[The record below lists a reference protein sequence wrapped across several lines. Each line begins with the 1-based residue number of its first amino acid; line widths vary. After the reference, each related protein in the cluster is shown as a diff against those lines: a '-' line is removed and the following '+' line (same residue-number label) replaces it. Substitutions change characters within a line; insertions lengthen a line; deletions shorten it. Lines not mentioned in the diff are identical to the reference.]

1 MTITIFMAG
10 CNQKEPHEILTSLY
24 FQNIHDI
31 QTGLCDR
38 VFFDVE
44 PEPAALFAGVQA
56 AKDNMAHCF
65 RTDLLML
72 VFLAISLLFTGAFPS
87 TVSATQGAQAIKAAK
102 GSYSGIRLSPE
113 EKKYLE
119 RLGAITVCPDP
130 DWLPYSQMDSNG
142 AFTGIAADLMKLIS
156 ERLGITFTYVQAKD
170 WDEAVAISQAG
181 KVLLLPF
188 LNQTPKR
195 DQWLTFTEPLF
206 LDSNVFITR
215 EEHPFITDASL
226 LKDKTIAVPSGTSI
240 EEKILRDYPNLK
252 ILNTGN
258 SESDVF
264 KAVAER
270 RADLTLRS
278 LTVSAYTIR
287 KGGWFTLKIAGQ
299 APDEYVNRLRIG
311 VLKSEPKLRDI
322 LNKGIATITPQ
333 EREEITNRH
342 VNIMVVKPM
351 DYGFILRIAAVLAL
365 LTGLSFYWNL
375 RLKKTNA
382 ALADQEQLWRTIINT
397 SPDGIMIASLD
408 GVIHQVS
415 QKLLSMTGY
424 DSADELIGH
433 NMLEFID
440 PTWHGRATE
449 RIGLLL
455 QGIYTGASEYL
466 VIRKDGSRVYL
477 EANAEILRNSDG
489 SPREIFI
496 VDRDITERKQVEEQL
511 RSLSVA
517 VEQSPVSVVI
527 TDLDGIIQYVNP
539 KFEQVTGYTASEA
552 VGQNPSVLKSGKTDQ
567 SVFDGLWRTL
577 HEKKPWKGEFI
588 NRRKNGEL
596 FFEEAYISPVTDSNG
611 AVSRYVAVKLDI
623 SERKQIEEQIQYM
636 ARYDNLTDLPNRTLF
651 ADRVERAVL
660 AAQRNRCKLAIFFI
674 DLDKFKP
681 INDELGHAA
690 GDWLLQAVAQRMKE
704 SVRESDTVARI
715 GGDEFAVLL
724 PAIATRQD
732 ACNVAEKIR
741 CALNMPFITTNGISL
756 AISCSIGVALYPEH
770 GDKERD
776 LLRAADEA
784 MYRAKQ
790 GGRNAVELCQL

>member
-1 MTITIFMAG
+1 MMW
-10 CNQKEPHEILTSLY
+10 Y
-24 FQNIHDI
+24 FK
-31 QTGLCDR
+31 TDR
-38 VFFDVE
+38 LLLISV
-44 PEPAALFAGVQA
+44 A
-56 AKDNMAHCF
+56 
-65 RTDLLML
+65 TLLML
-72 VFLAISLLFTGAFPS
+72 LLAGAIPSVISADQNNPGSKTTQS
-87 TVSATQGAQAIKAAK
+87 SYSATPSRI
-102 GSYSGIRLSPE
+102 LLTPN
-113 EKKYLE
+113 EKRYLE
-119 RLGAITVCPDP
+119 RLGPITVCPDP
-130 DWLPYSQMDSNG
+130 DWLPYSQMDSKG
-142 AFTGIAADLMKLIS
+142 SFTGIAADLMKLLS
-156 ERLGITFTYVQAKD
+156 ERLGINFTYIHAKD
-170 WDEAVAISQAG
+170 WDEAVALSQAG

-240 EEKILRDYPNLK
+240 EEKVRRDYPNLK

-258 SESDVF
+258 SESEVF

-311 VLKSEPKLRDI
+311 VIKSEPKLRDI

-342 VNIMVVKPM
+342 VNITVVKPM

-365 LTGLSFYWNL
+365 LIGLSLYWNL

-382 ALADQEQLWRTIINT
+382 ALAEQEQLWRTIINT
-397 SPDGIMIASLD
+397 SPDGIMITSLD
-408 GVIHQVS
+408 GVIRHVS
-415 QKLLSMTGY
+415 EKLLSMTGY
-424 DSADELIGH
+424 GSADELIGR
-433 NMLEFID
+433 NMLDFID
-440 PTWHGRATE
+440 PAWQDKAIE
-449 RIGLLL
+449 RIDMLL
-455 QGIYTGASEYL
+455 QGTYTGAAEYL
-466 VIRKDGSRVYL
+466 VIRKDGSQVYI

-489 SPREIFI
+489 TPREIFI

-527 TDLDGIIQYVNP
+527 TDLNGVIQYVNP

-577 HEKKPWKGEFI
+577 HERKLWQGEFI
-588 NRRKNGEL
+588 NRRKNGDL
-596 FFEEAYISPVTDSNG
+596 FYEEAYISPVSDANG
-611 AVSRYVAVKLDI
+611 VVSRYVAVKLDI
-623 SERKQIEEQIQYM
+623 SERKQIEEQIQHM
-636 ARYDNLTDLPNRTLF
+636 ARYDNLTDLPNRALF
-651 ADRVERAVL
+651 TDRIERAVL
-660 AAQRNRCKLAIFFI
+660 AAQRNRCKLALFFI

-681 INDELGHAA
+681 INDELGHAV
-690 GDWLLQAVAQRMKE
+690 GDWLLQAVAQRMTE
-704 SVRESDTVARI
+704 AVRESDTVARI

-724 PAIATRQD
+724 PSIATPQD

-741 CALNMPFITTNGISL
+741 CALNRPFIMGDGVTL

-770 GDKERD
+770 GDRERD

-790 GGRNAVELCQL
+790 GGRNAVELCQLPEE

>member
-1 MTITIFMAG
+1 MTRYVRTYFLLLIAITAM
-10 CNQKEPHEILTSLY
+10 LL
-24 FQNIHDI
+24 
-31 QTGLCDR
+31 L
-38 VFFDVE
+38 
-44 PEPAALFAGVQA
+44 AGVFSTGTFADQGIQA
-56 AKDNMAHCF
+56 SKNVRQRLSNTPAVI
-65 RTDLLML
+65 T
-72 VFLAISLLFTGAFPS
+72 
-87 TVSATQGAQAIKAAK
+87 
-102 GSYSGIRLSPE
+102 LSPE

-119 RLGAITVCPDP
+119 QLGPITVCPDP
-130 DWLPYSQMDSNG
+130 DWLPYAQMDSKG
-142 AFTGIAADLMKLIS
+142 SFTGIAADLMKLIS
-156 ERLGITFTYVQAKD
+156 ERLGINFTYIHAKD
-170 WDEAVAISQAG
+170 WDEAVTLSQAG

-195 DQWLTFTEPLF
+195 DKWLTFTEPLF

-240 EEKILRDYPNLK
+240 EEKVRRDYPNLK

-299 APDEYVNRLRIG
+299 APDGYVNRMRIG

-342 VNIMVVKPM
+342 INITVVKPM
-351 DYGFILRIAAVLAL
+351 DYGFILRIAAGLAL
-365 LTGLSFYWNL
+365 LIGLSFYWNL

-382 ALADQEQLWRTIINT
+382 ALAEQEQLWRTIINT

-440 PTWHGRATE
+440 PAWHGRATE

-455 QGIYTGASEYL
+455 QGIYTGAAEYL
-466 VIRKDGSRVYL
+466 VIRKDGSRIYL

-527 TDLDGIIQYVNP
+527 TDLDGTIQYVNP

-552 VGQNPSVLKSGKTDQ
+552 VGQNPSILKSGDTNQ
-567 SVFDGLWRTL
+567 SVFDTMWGTL
-577 HEKKPWKGEFI
+577 QQRKPWKGEFI

-596 FFEEAYISPVTDSNG
+596 FFEEAYISPVSDSNG
-611 AVSRYVAVKLDI
+611 VVCRYVAVKLDI
-623 SERKQIEEQIQYM
+623 SERKQIEEQIQHM
-636 ARYDNLTDLPNRTLF
+636 ARYDNLTDLPNRALF
-651 ADRVERAVL
+651 ADRIERALL
-660 AAQRNRCKLAIFFI
+660 AAQRHSFKSAIFFI

-681 INDELGHAA
+681 INDELGHAV
-690 GDWLLQAVAQRMKE
+690 GDWLLQAAAQRMVE

-724 PAIATRQD
+724 PSIASPQD
-732 ACNVAEKIR
+732 ACTVAEKIR
-741 CALNMPFITTNGISL
+741 CALNRPFITPAGVTL

-770 GDKERD
+770 GVKERD

-790 GGRNAVELCQL
+790 GGRNAVELCQLPQE

>member
-1 MTITIFMAG
+1 MTQRMV
-10 CNQKEPHEILTSLY
+10 CLL
-24 FQNIHDI
+24 
-31 QTGLCDR
+31 QTGQ
-38 VFFDVE
+38 VTH
-44 PEPAALFAGVQA
+44 AATDTMTRYFRKNLLLLIAMTAVLLFAGV
-56 AKDNMAHCF
+56 
-65 RTDLLML
+65 
-72 VFLAISLLFTGAFPS
+72 FPS
-87 TVSATQGAQAIKAAK
+87 VTSATQSVPVSKTTQN
-102 GSYSGIRLSPE
+102 SYSSPPPVILLSPE

-119 RLGAITVCPDP
+119 QLGPITVCPDP
-130 DWLPYSQMDSNG
+130 DWLPYAQMDSKG
-142 AFTGIAADLMKLIS
+142 SFTGIAADLMKLLS
-156 ERLGITFTYVQAKD
+156 ERLGISFTYIQAKD
-170 WDEAVAISQAG
+170 WDEAVALSQAG

-240 EEKILRDYPNLK
+240 EEKVRRDYPNLK

-299 APDEYVNRLRIG
+299 ASDGYVNRLRIG
-311 VLKSEPKLRDI
+311 VLKSEPRLRDI

-351 DYGFILRIAAVLAL
+351 DYGVILRITAGLAL
-365 LTGLSFYWNL
+365 LIGLSFYWNL

-382 ALADQEQLWRTIINT
+382 ALAEQEQLWRTIINT
-397 SPDGIMIASLD
+397 SPDGIMITSLD

-415 QKLLSMTGY
+415 EKLLSMTGY
-424 DSADELIGH
+424 DSADELIGR
-433 NMLEFID
+433 NMLELID
-440 PTWHGRATE
+440 PDWHGKAME
-449 RIGLLL
+449 RIGMLL
-455 QGIYTGASEYL
+455 QGTYTGAAEYL
-466 VIRKDGSRVYL
+466 VIRKDGSRVYI
-477 EANAEILRNSDG
+477 EANAEILRNNDG

-496 VDRDITERKQVEEQL
+496 VDRDISERKQVEEQL

-527 TDLDGIIQYVNP
+527 TDLDGTIQYVNP

-552 VGQNPSVLKSGKTDQ
+552 VGQNPSILKSGDTNQ
-567 SVFDGLWRTL
+567 SVFDTMWGTL
-577 HEKKPWKGEFI
+577 QQSKPWKGEFI

-596 FFEEAYISPVTDSNG
+596 FFEEAYISPVSDANG
-611 AVSRYVAVKLDI
+611 VVSRYVAVKLDI
-623 SERKQIEEQIQYM
+623 SERKQIEEQIQHM
-636 ARYDNLTDLPNRTLF
+636 ARYDNLTDLPNRVLF
-651 ADRVERAVL
+651 TDRIERAVL
-660 AAQRNRCKLAIFFI
+660 IAQRNRCKLAIFFI

-681 INDELGHAA
+681 INDELGHAV
-690 GDWLLQAVAQRMKE
+690 GDWLLQAVAQRMTE

-724 PAIATRQD
+724 PSIASPQD
-732 ACNVAEKIR
+732 ACTVAEKIR
-741 CALNMPFITTNGISL
+741 CALNRPFITPAGVPL
-756 AISCSIGVALYPEH
+756 DISCSIGVALYPEH
-770 GDKERD
+770 GVKERD

-784 MYRAKQ
+784 MYRAKK
-790 GGRNAVELCQL
+790 GGRNAVELCQLPQE